1 MAAKRKGVKRTQRR
15 RALQRGGMK
24 VYRGQ
29 ALQRGHGGMNVYR
42 GQALQ
47 RGHGFGGLLKGL
59 FRIAVPVIRRTAVK
73 AAPMIRRSLVN
84 VGKRALKSAGK
95 RALKI
100 GADAL
105 KDIGKDPAVQA
116 LNQNEFKELQ
126 RLLSLSNVP
135 INRSAPKRK
144 ANTNVRKRK
153 SKVRRN
159 QIIAPSL

>member
-1 MAAKRKGVKRTQRR
+1 